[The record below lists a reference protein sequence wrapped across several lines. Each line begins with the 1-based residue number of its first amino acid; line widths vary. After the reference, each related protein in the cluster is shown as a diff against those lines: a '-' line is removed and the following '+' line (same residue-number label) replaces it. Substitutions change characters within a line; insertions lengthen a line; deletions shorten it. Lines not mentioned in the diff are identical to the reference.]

1 VLCIELIRAYNKR
14 TAVGF
19 CALVLCAASGV
30 SGERRDFREYSREL
44 AVLDSRDEPN
54 SPAAHVPTER
64 MDPAEKERFEVIA
77 LPHLDAVYRVA
88 RVLASDNAEA
98 DDLVQETF
106 VRAFRAFGRFELR
119 EYGAKP
125 WLLRIMYNV
134 FYTLKGKQRR
144 ELALHDDAD
153 FDHFADCSDGAGF
166 APITAETI
174 NWDHFDEEVKTAIE
188 RLPAEYRAALL
199 LWSIE
204 GLSYKEIAH
213 VCDCALGTV
222 MSRLHRARRSL
233 ALHLGEYAR
242 RRKLG
247 AERLK

>member
-1 VLCIELIRAYNKR
+1 M
-14 TAVGF
+14 
-19 CALVLCAASGV
+19 
-30 SGERRDFREYSREL
+30 
-44 AVLDSRDEPN
+44 LDSRDKPN
-54 SPAAHVPTER
+54 SAAAHVPPHRVE
-64 MDPAEKERFEVIA
+64 PAEKERFEAIA

-119 EYGAKP
+119 EYGARP

-134 FYTLKGKQRR
+134 FYTFKGKQRR
-144 ELALHDDAD
+144 ELALQDGTD
-153 FDHFADCSDGAGF
+153 FDHFADCSDGAGS
-166 APITAETI
+166 APITVETV
-174 NWDHFDEEVKTAIE
+174 NWDDFDEEVKTAIE
-188 RLPAEYRAALL
+188 RLPSEYRVALL

-233 ALHLGEYAR
+233 ARHLGEYAR
-242 RRKLG
+242 QRKLRI
-247 AERLK
+247 ERLK